1 MQNYRFSGH
10 ETFICKQFWPKKGYD
25 FLSDGNKFSNEDAVV
40 KLGVG
45 KNMVNSIRFWLKS
58 MSLID
63 ENGQITK
70 IAKLIFDDKGFD
82 PYLED
87 IGTIWFLHYLLV
99 STGYASLYN
108 IIFNEFLK
116 IKNEFTKDSLQNY
129 LKRLSTNIDGNFYN
143 EKTVKNDINV
153 FLRNYL
159 QSENGTKSSN
169 IEDDYSGL
177 FQEMGLIKL
186 FVQQGQDENFVKYY
200 QIERE
205 DRASLPKEIFLF
217 AILLNNRI
225 GDSVSLNELVSGY
238 DSVGNIFLMN
248 RNGIYQKIEELLTD
262 FSFLSFSQTSGVPLL
277 QFKGKPVPYKVLE
290 KYYENINIHT
300 FN

>member
-1 MQNYRFSGH
+1 MQYYRFSGH

-25 FLSDGNKFSNEDAVV
+25 FLTSDNKFSDEDAVV

-45 KNMVNSIRFWLKS
+45 KNMVNSIRFWLRS

-63 ENGQITK
+63 KNDQTTNF
-70 IAKLIFDDKGFD
+70 AKLIFDDKGFD

-87 IGTIWFLHYLLV
+87 IGTVWFLHYLLV

-116 IKNEFTKDSLQNY
+116 IKNEFTKVSLQNY
-129 LKRLSTNIDGNFYN
+129 LKRLSTNKDGGFYN
-143 EKTVKNDINV
+143 EKTVRNDIAV

-159 QSENGTKSSN
+159 QSENETKNSN

-177 FQEMGLIKL
+177 FQELDLIKR
-186 FVQQGQDENFVKYY
+186 FEQQGLDRNMEKYY
-200 QIERE
+200 LIERE
-205 DRASLPKEIFLF
+205 DRTSLPKEIFLF
-217 AILLNNRI
+217 TMLLNNRI
-225 GDSVSLNELVSGY
+225 GDSVSLNELVSDY
-238 DSVGNIFLMN
+238 NSVGNIFLMN
-248 RNGIYQKIEELLTD
+248 RNGIYQKIEELLAD
-262 FSFLSFSQTSGVPLL
+262 FSFLSFNQTAGVPLL
-277 QFKGKPVPYKVLE
+277 QFEGKPDPYKVLE

>member
-25 FLSDGNKFSNEDAVV
+25 FLTSGNKFSDVDSVV

-58 MSLID
+58 MTLID
-63 ENGQITK
+63 ENDQITK

-108 IIFNEFLK
+108 IVFNEFLK
-116 IKNEFTKDSLQNY
+116 MKNEFTKDSLQNY
-129 LKRLSTNIDGNFYN
+129 LRRLSTNKDGNFYN

-159 QSENGTKSSN
+159 QSENETKNSN

-177 FQEMGLIKL
+177 FQELGLIKR
-186 FVQQGQDENFVKYY
+186 FVQQEPEKNVEKYY
-200 QIERE
+200 LIERE
-205 DRASLPKEIFLF
+205 DRPSLPKEIFLS

-225 GDSVSLNELVSGY
+225 GNSVSLNELVS
-238 DSVGNIFLMN
+238 DHNSVGNIFLMN
-248 RNGIYQKIEELLTD
+248 RKGIYQKIEEFLAD
-262 FSFLSFSQTSGVPLL
+262 FSFLSFNRTAGVPLL
-277 QFKGKPVPYKVLE
+277 QFDGKIDPYKVLE